1 MHLLQKSLLA
11 LQVAAVCIQTTV
23 RRWLARKKL
32 AKRLADNLGS
42 QKVAGEAGALNVEAQ
57 ECHTSI
63 PRPALNR
70 SDRRTEVIDSW
81 SPARRNGTRRPQVS
95 SPSKRA
101 SRAGVKGST
110 KFSFKKELAPSFSF
124 EADEGTTATSPCRR
138 MNKAKAG
145 SMSPMGHSTPFPKVP
160 EQLGTPL
167 EEEADAAIESAL
179 KEGLIR
185 PLQWN
190 SEIDTTGAVDST
202 NLMLW
207 AALEM
212 RLEWR
217 NRRAYCVESGTQAT
231 VYDAVRLTL
240 ATPCE
245 RLLWHGT
252 SWASVQNIMRG
263 GFNRAYSG
271 RHGTKFGN
279 GTYFAVSPDYALRFC
294 DPGRPRAVLLARVLV
309 GRYVKGAAGMMEP
322 PIIEE
327 KGGDDELV
335 VSPSTS
341 RRRYD
346 STVDDIDHPHIYC
359 IFRDFQAIP
368 VGLVVLG

>member
-1 MHLLQKSLLA
+1 
-11 LQVAAVCIQTTV
+11 
-23 RRWLARKKL
+23 
-32 AKRLADNLGS
+32 
-42 QKVAGEAGALNVEAQ
+42 
-57 ECHTSI
+57 
-63 PRPALNR
+63 
-70 SDRRTEVIDSW
+70 
-81 SPARRNGTRRPQVS
+81 
-95 SPSKRA
+95 
-101 SRAGVKGST
+101 
-110 KFSFKKELAPSFSF
+110 
-124 EADEGTTATSPCRR
+124 
-138 MNKAKAG
+138 
-145 SMSPMGHSTPFPKVP
+145 MGHSTPFPKVP

-322 PIIEE
+322 PMLEE
-327 KGGDDELV
+327 KGEDDERA
-335 VSPSTS
+335 VSPTK
-341 RRRYD
+341 RRYD